1 MIHES
6 EVCLPSNLA
15 QLLADSP
22 YHRNMTEAGISKFVE
37 APIRHNKAMVYAEDG
52 KAQGFLT
59 WAFLY
64 PHQAEGYLNRTRKL
78 KGTDFMRDTGEL
90 WFIDFI
96 APYGNTRKVI
106 RAFQKEFQTR
116 YPDIKF
122 GKMFRRAKGYDA
134 RVIVRTT

>member
-1 MIHES
+1 MLVS
-6 EVCLPSNLA
+6 DLN
-15 QLLADSP
+15 QLLAASP
-22 YHRNMTEAGISKFVE
+22 YHCKMSEAAIQRFVNT
-37 APIRHNKAMVYAEDG
+37 PIRHNKAMVYQEDG
-52 KAQGFLT
+52 KAQGFLS

-64 PHQAEGYLNRTRKL
+64 PYQAEGYLRRTRKL
-78 KGTDFMRDTGEL
+78 KGTDFMRDKGEL

-106 RAFQKEFQTR
+106 RAFQKEFQKR